1 MKCRK
6 LGISPS
12 YKLYGPYN
20 MGLLDEIVKPLK
32 SFFEHIHLSPL
43 KIHFKFSLESDD
55 EELARSNTIIQ
66 LMKSLG
72 LSIVTKGEVDFRLA
86 YFEDSYRYF
95 SNNELQD
102 AIWRHYKFQIVQQM
116 YKFVYGL
123 ELFGNPVKVA
133 FDWGSG
139 VKNLFYEPYQGMTQS
154 GDEFL
159 EGIRIGGNKFFS
171 GVVGGTAGGLNKI
184 THNLGSVAATVR
196 NSFISSP

>member
-1 MKCRK
+1 MYSLRF
-6 LGISPS
+6 
-12 YKLYGPYN
+12 
-20 MGLLDEIVKPLK
+20 DEKVKTMK
-32 SFFEHIHLSPL
+32 SFFEQIHLSPL

-196 NSFISSP
+196 NCFIFISLNFF

>member
-20 MGLLDEIVKPLK
+20 MGPLDEIVKPLK

-116 YKFVYGL
+116 YKFV
-123 ELFGNPVKVA
+123 
-133 FDWGSG
+133 
-139 VKNLFYEPYQGMTQS
+139 
-154 GDEFL
+154 
-159 EGIRIGGNKFFS
+159 
-171 GVVGGTAGGLNKI
+171 
-184 THNLGSVAATVR
+184 
-196 NSFISSP
+196 